1 MEPIYSHPSV
11 VIYLH
16 AGKHNTLEVQWLDF
30 VNSDTLRTCLLEALR
45 LARHHAVRA
54 WIADNRLLRA
64 IRTKDF
70 EWMDAHIMQPLNALG
85 VHRLA
90 VIDSQDAMNQL
101 GIKLFLS
108 SIIPNTAI
116 ISQTF
121 TSPEQARTWATQ
133 AY

>member
-1 MEPIYSHPSV
+1 MEQIYSNPA
-11 VIYLH
+11 VIFYLH
-16 AGKHNTLEVQWLDF
+16 SGKHKTIEVQWLDF
-30 VNSDTLRTCLLEALR
+30 VNSDTLRACLLEALR
-45 LARHHAVRA
+45 LARYYAVRA
-54 WIADNRLLRA
+54 WVADNRLLRA

-70 EWMDAHIMQPLNALG
+70 VWMDSHIMQPLNALG

-108 SIIPNTAI
+108 NIIPNTAI

-121 TSPEQARTWATQ
+121 TSPELARAWATQ
-133 AY
+133 PY